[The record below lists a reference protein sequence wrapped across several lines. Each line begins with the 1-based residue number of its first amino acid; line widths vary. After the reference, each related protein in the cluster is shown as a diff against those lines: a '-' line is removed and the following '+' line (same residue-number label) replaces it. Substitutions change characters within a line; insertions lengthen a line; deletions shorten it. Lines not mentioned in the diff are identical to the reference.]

1 MAELV
6 RLRRSGLAEL
16 LLPPARMLLEARLPP
31 PPTCGLLTV
40 AQPVDEERID
50 HLHRVA
56 ESPVGQDYDQR

>member
-1 MAELV
+1 MKAGPLSSPELA
-6 RLRRSGLAEL
+6 RRRTTGV
-16 LLPPARMLLEARLPP
+16 LLEARLP

-56 ESPVGQDYDQR
+56 ESPVGQDNDQR